1 METNYT
7 INENGI
13 IALNDIIIPMDE
25 SSELYQNYIAFLQ
38 SNGVVEIINKQPEK
52 YQNATEIS
60 NGVFDLK

>member
-13 IALNDIIIPMDE
+13 IALNDVIIPMDE
-25 SSELYQNYIAFLQ
+25 ASELYQNYIVFLQ
-38 SNGVVEIINKQPEK
+38 SNGIVEIINTQPENI
-52 YQNATEIS
+52 QNAIEIS

>member
-13 IALNDIIIPMDE
+13 IALNDVIIPMDE